1 MKFDLRLLEKKEFLL
16 SHKNEEWFDIY
27 DKHRQKIG
35 KAPRSVCHG
44 RTFLLHRVVH
54 LLVFNS
60 LGQIL
65 LQKRQMSKK
74 IQPGKWDTSVGGH
87 IATEE
92 TTQLA
97 LQRESIEELGLDIKA
112 CKIKFLYDYIMISNI
127 EKEWVFTFFT
137 KWDGPFHH
145 QVEEISELR
154 FWDFDEIRD
163 KRESG
168 IFTPNFL
175 DEFDRFTKI
184 KI

>member
-1 MKFDLRLLEKKEFLL
+1 MKFDLTLLEKKEFIQ

-27 DKHRQKIG
+27 DENRQKIG
-35 KAPRSVCHG
+35 KAPRSVCHD
-44 RTFLLHRVVH
+44 RTFLLHKVVH

-92 TTQLA
+92 RAQLA
-97 LQRESIEELGLDIKA
+97 LQRETLEEIGADIRL
-112 CKIKFLYDYIMISNI
+112 CEIKFLYDYVMISEV
-127 EKEWVFTFFT
+127 EKEWVFTYFT
-137 KWDGPFHH
+137 KWDGPF
-145 QVEEISELR
+145 QPQIEEISELR
-154 FWDFDEIRD
+154 FWDLAEIREE
-163 KRESG
+163 RESG

-175 DEFDRFTKI
+175 DEFDRLTKI
-184 KI
+184 